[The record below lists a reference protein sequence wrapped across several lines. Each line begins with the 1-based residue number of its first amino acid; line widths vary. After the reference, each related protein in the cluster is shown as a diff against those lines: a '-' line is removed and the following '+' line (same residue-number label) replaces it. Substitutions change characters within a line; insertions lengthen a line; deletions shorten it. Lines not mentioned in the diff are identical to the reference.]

1 MWNFVLTEM
10 VPVILTTTIKVRK
23 IINISLVRVQK
34 LARKERDVDL
44 TNTKIQEKADS
55 YLIIKILHFTI
66 N

>member
-23 IINISLVRVQK
+23 IINISIVRVQK

>member
-1 MWNFVLTEM
+1 MWNSVLTEM

-23 IINISLVRVQK
+23 IINIFFVRVQK

-55 YLIIKILHFTI
+55 YVIIKIFHFTI